1 MSQSISPGAAILFHP
16 VSTVALTSLD
26 QWWQQLCDPYLQSLP
41 LFSSPFAFVS
51 IFVFIVI
58 LITSV
63 TWTKKVSLATTD
75 KVKSTDILP
84 SIDIRPLQLIHDG
97 FLFGVYGISIPMY
110 LSVSQFGHLFF
121 SCHTKLI
128 VNDYVEAAGRHLL
141 YTYLLLSYIHYLRPL
156 VQALANVKLDLTIDV
171 IHHTIW
177 SNLLILL
184 TASNPVGRVLLIPV
198 IDAFVKLFHY
208 GSSVLLVSQ
217 NQTPIKSKV
226 NELARFI
233 GFTLITITLYSWSID
248 SCKCSPPYA
257 SLREYKSYMF
267 LPIAFYTAS
276 VAIYSFVRFVSRSGV
291 TASSIEKQVIS
302 SGKSLR
308 SSVKLTKLPPVTL
321 VK

>member
-1 MSQSISPGAAILFHP
+1 MSQSTSPGASISSQP
-16 VSTVALTSLD
+16 VSTLAWTSLD
-26 QWWQQLCDPYLQSLP
+26 QWWLQICDPYLQSLP
-41 LFSSPFAFVS
+41 LFSSPFAFGS
-51 IFVFIVI
+51 IFAFIVI

-63 TWTKKVSLATTD
+63 TWTKKVSLAATG
-75 KVKSTDILP
+75 KVKAQRILP
-84 SIDIRPLQLIHDG
+84 SVDIRPLQLIHDG
-97 FLFGVYGISIPMY
+97 FLFGVYGIAIPMY

-121 SCHTKLI
+121 ACHTKVI

-156 VQALANVKLDLTIDV
+156 LQAIANVQLDLGIDL

-184 TASNPVGRVLLIPV
+184 TAANPVGRTILIPV
-198 IDAFVKLFHY
+198 IDSFVKLFHY

-217 NQTPIKSKV
+217 NQEPIKSKV

-233 GFTLITITLYSWSID
+233 GFSVITFQLYSWSID
-248 SCKCSPPYA
+248 SCKCKPPYA
-257 SLREYKSYMF
+257 SSPEYKSFMF
-267 LPIAFYTAS
+267 APIAIYTAG
-276 VAIYSFVRFVSRSGV
+276 VAVYSLLRFVSRSGV
-291 TASSIEKQVIS
+291 TASSIEKQVLS